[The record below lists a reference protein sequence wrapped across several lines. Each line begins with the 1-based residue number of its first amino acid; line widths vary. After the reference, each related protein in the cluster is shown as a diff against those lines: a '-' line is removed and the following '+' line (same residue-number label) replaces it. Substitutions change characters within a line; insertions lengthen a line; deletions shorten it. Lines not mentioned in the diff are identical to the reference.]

1 MTCIYERM
9 DRKVM
14 EERMGPVGRE
24 IADMFAY
31 IEEFGYDGGDSSAV
45 YPWDLG
51 IEVKR
56 TTMEEYNRKQNWSEV
71 L

>member
-1 MTCIYERM
+1 M

-14 EERMGPVGRE
+14 EGMMGPVGRE

-31 IEEFGYDGGDSSAV
+31 MEEFGYDGGDPSVV

-51 IEVKR
+51 VEINR
-56 TTMEEYNRKQNWSEV
+56 TTMEEYTRKQDWSEV
-71 L
+71 LG